1 MATTEIDQVK
11 AGEFLA
17 KAVTDSAGAAVAILC
32 ELGDRLGLFK
42 SLADNPPATATEFAE
57 QAGIHERYALEWLR
71 GMRAGGYVTY
81 DPETERFDL
90 PPEHAAVLADEAGP
104 LFIAPG
110 FRMFPPLI
118 ENLDQLAHAFVHGGG
133 VPQSSYNA
141 DWWENMG
148 RFTAGWYQN
157 QLVQEWIPA
166 VPKTQMKLEDGAL
179 AADIGCGSGR
189 AIIRLAEA
197 FPNSR
202 FVGFD
207 VVPEQVELATANAE
221 RAGVGDRASFAA
233 LDVASG
239 LPDQYDLITT
249 FDALHEAND
258 PRAVLAAVRKALKDD
273 GIYLMSEMNCNDRH
287 EENITPLHALF
298 YTLSLT
304 YCLTTV
310 MSHGG
315 AALGTCGLPE
325 AEVRRLCEEVGFSA
339 VNRLD
344 PNPGV
349 ISVASVENIL
359 YEIQP

>member
-1 MATTEIDQVK
+1 MTTGELDQVK

-17 KAVTDSAGAAVAILC
+17 KVVTDSAGASVAILC

-42 SLADNPPATATEFAE
+42 SMAGQPPATAEEVATRADLN
-57 QAGIHERYALEWLR
+57 ERYTLEWLR

-81 DPETERFDL
+81 DADSDTYHFPD
-90 PPEHAAVLADEAGP
+90 EHAAVLAAEAGP

-118 ENLDQLAHAFVHGGG
+118 EQLPKLAEAFRHGGG
-133 VPQSSYNA
+133 VPQSAYSA

-157 QLVQEWIPA
+157 QLIEEWIPA
-166 VPKTQMKLEDGAL
+166 IPASMAKLEQGAE

-189 AIIRLAEA
+189 AVIRLAEA
-197 FPNSR
+197 FPRSR

-207 VVPEQVELATANAE
+207 VVPEQVQLATANAE
-221 RAGVGDRASFAA
+221 RAGVSDRASFVAIDAA
-233 LDVASG
+233 DG
-239 LPDQYDLITT
+239 LPSSFDLITT

-258 PRAVLAAVRKALKDD
+258 PRAVLAAVRSALKDD
-273 GIYLMSEMNCNDRH
+273 GTYLMSEMNCCDRH

-325 AEVRRLCEEVGFSA
+325 AEVRRLCEEVGFSSVA
-339 VNRLD
+339 RLD
-344 PNPGV
+344 PSPGV
-349 ISVASVENIL
+349 VSVASVENIL
-359 YEIQP
+359 YEIRP